1 MTLKNREKIMIV
13 FALIAVGI
21 WTFDILYYTP
31 QSRKLL
37 RLRGEV
43 KAADLKLS
51 EYQLLLK
58 GVETL
63 EADVLRHEG
72 ELERLSERTLKGK
85 KFNAFLKH
93 LAKESDSLQMKVV
106 SLTPREEKLPPEGN
120 KEPSVSPYRK
130 VFVQMVLHSTYNKLG
145 TYLKGIQELPLLI
158 NVDNIQLEKNEEIQ
172 PLLKVTMGL
181 SIYITS

>member
-1 MTLKNREKIMIV
+1 MIV
-13 FALIAVGI
+13 FAIIAVGI
-21 WTFDILYYTP
+21 WAFDSLYYTP
-31 QSRKLL
+31 QSRKIL

-63 EADVLRHEG
+63 EADVLRQER
-72 ELERLSERTLKGK
+72 EFKRLSERTLKGK
-85 KFNAFLKH
+85 EFNAFLKQ

-106 SLTPREEKLPPEGN
+106 SLIPREEKLPSEGK
-120 KEPSVSPYRK
+120 KEPSVSQYRK

-145 TYLKGIQELPLLI
+145 TYLKGIEELPLLI
-158 NVDNIQLEKNEEIQ
+158 HVDNIQIEKNEEIQ

-181 SIYITS
+181 SIYITSL